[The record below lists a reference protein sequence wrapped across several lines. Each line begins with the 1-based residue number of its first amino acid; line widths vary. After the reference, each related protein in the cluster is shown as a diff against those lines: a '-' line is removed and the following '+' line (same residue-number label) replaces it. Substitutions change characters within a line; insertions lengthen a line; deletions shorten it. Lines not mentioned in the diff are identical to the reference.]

1 MGKFLKKVRHGEIDG
16 PRKCTFTPDSWKAAF
31 EQHSS
36 GDEEDVLLFNSG
48 LRIHT
53 KLAAIRGVLSKSQLR
68 KLSTVTLGKVL
79 VATANHQY
87 EALFHQVRQ
96 ANAAIANNK
105 QLMDVDFLTIA
116 STQVQLVSGESF
128 AIDAALTSLLDGIR
142 LPLKVALQGRRK
154 AGLESLSDA
163 PWNDINLEMNLGI
176 FYEQFE
182 GLWEDCVWSTYA
194 IVGKERQVIALPI
207 NPEAKRGM
215 HASQLRKV
223 ALGIEATIYAKHAF
237 ERAKALGVR
246 GKLKEVQSVEIDGDN
261 QTIVLGPSAKD
272 PHSQAFLH
280 ANFLTACPE
289 FLDSLLGEPRERLA
303 GLSIT
308 QLFDG
313 WMVIANAAAALW
325 QKSSP
330 LLQSPQ
336 TTLKKEYSDMHDYI
350 PFLDKHVLANAIH
363 EAAGVHRAGA
373 AAIVDFLT
381 FDGTNS
387 QDFFTQPLVKV
398 DDSSKL
404 YFVAGAIV
412 TPPNMR
418 YVAEKWMAQLGVEL
432 ESRGQAFEL
441 HIRNV
446 LFEAIST
453 SPLLSEAAKVVPE
466 DYTFRCVDE
475 RFAQM
480 DSLFCVGSSVFVVE
494 VKCILEP
501 VDASSTGTHRVALE
515 HAAVQAK
522 FRVSLIEEFREHF
535 IREMKRFGWKLP
547 ADFRIYP
554 LIAVS
559 TWAHVGVAVDSV
571 PVVDELVFERF
582 FEGKYN
588 RVGLQADTL
597 TVAERIEKMLYES
610 AEEAE
615 FTAARYFDAPPQLKQ
630 YSENLKLREFPLYPV
645 SDGDWYGTMVDYD
658 QISAGE

>member
-16 PRKCTFTPDSWKAAF
+16 PRKRTFTPDLWKAAF

-36 GDEEDVLLFNSG
+36 GDEEDVLLLSSG

-53 KLAAIRGVLSKSQLR
+53 KLAAIRGVLSKSRLR
-68 KLSTVTLGKVL
+68 NLSTVALGKVL

-87 EALFHQVRQ
+87 EALLHQVRQ
-96 ANAAIANNK
+96 TNAAIANNK
-105 QLMDVDFLTIA
+105 QLMGVDVLTLA
-116 STQVQLVSGESF
+116 GAQVKVANGESF
-128 AIDAALTSLLDGIR
+128 AVDAALTSLLDGIR
-142 LPLKVALQGRRK
+142 VPLKVALQGRKK

-163 PWNDINLEMNLGI
+163 PWNDVLLEMNLGI
-176 FYEQFE
+176 LYEQFE

-194 IVGKERQVIALPI
+194 IVGKGRQVVALPK
-207 NPEAKRGM
+207 NPEAKRGR
-215 HASQLRKV
+215 HASQLRQV
-223 ALGIEATIYAKHAF
+223 ALGIEATSYVKRAF
-237 ERAKALGVR
+237 EQANALGVR

-261 QTIVLGPSAKD
+261 QKIVLGPSAKD
-272 PHSQAFLH
+272 PHSQAFLYAH
-280 ANFLTACPE
+280 FLMACPE
-289 FLDSLLGEPRERLA
+289 FLSSLLSEPRERLA

-336 TTLKKEYSDMHDYI
+336 TTLKNEYSDMNDYI

-363 EAAGVHRAGA
+363 EASGVHRAGA

-398 DDSSKL
+398 DDSTKL
-404 YFVAGAIV
+404 YLVAGAIV
-412 TPPNMR
+412 SPPNMR
-418 YVAEKWMAQLGVEL
+418 YVAERWIAQLGGDL
-432 ESRGQAFEL
+432 ESRGLAFEL

-446 LFEAIST
+446 LLEAVAT
-453 SPLLSEAAKVVPE
+453 SPQLFEAAKVVPE
-466 DYTFRCVDE
+466 DYTFRCADE

-494 VKCILEP
+494 AKCILEP

-522 FRVSLIEEFREHF
+522 FRIGLIEEFREHF
-535 IREMKRFGWKLP
+535 IGEMKRFGWTLP
-547 ADFRIYP
+547 SDFRIYP

-559 TWAHVGVAVDSV
+559 TWAHVGVVVDSV
-571 PVVDELVFERF
+571 PVVDELVFQRF
-582 FEGKYN
+582 FAGKYS
-588 RVGLQADTL
+588 RVVLQADM
-597 TVAERIEKMLYES
+597 TVAERIEKVLYES

-615 FTAARYFDAPPQLKQ
+615 FTAARYFEAPPQLKQ
-630 YSENLKLREFPLYPV
+630 YSDNLKLRKFPLYAV
-645 SDGDWYGTMVDYD
+645 ADDDWYGAMVDYD
-658 QISAGE
+658 QTSAEE